1 MVTEC
6 YNTCFVLRDGDKH
19 LLVDGG
25 GGNTLLAQLKHAGF
39 DWMDMSEIFVTHKHV
54 DHIMGI
60 VWMIRMICQHMKQ
73 GQYEGEVTIYGH
85 EEVIRILK
93 EMAEMLYPK
102 KQTCYIGDRLHLV
115 VVEDGEERTL
125 MGHKTTFF
133 DIQST
138 KAKQFGF
145 CMDMGNGEKFTCCG
159 DEPYNECEK
168 KYAEN
173 SKWLLHEAFCLF
185 DQADRFHPYEKHHST
200 AKDASEL
207 AEQLGVQNLI
217 RIGTAGAFTDELAL
231 GDIFVALAASTDS
244 NYQHAF
250 DLPGQYSPSASWALL
265 TKALAASSD
274 TGIPFKAG
282 NVVTCDVF
290 YEFGDW
296 WKKWAQM
303 GVQAVEMETAAL
315 YMNAAYNHVNALS
328 MISISDN
335 FVTGAKS
342 SVEERQN
349 SFTNMMKLALETAVK

>member
-1 MVTEC
+1 MSLHIAAKKGQIAESILLPGDP
-6 YNTCFVLRDGDKH
+6 LRAEFIAENFLRGAEKYTDIR
-19 LLVDGG
+19 
-25 GGNTLLAQLKHAGF
+25 NMYGF
-39 DWMDMSEIFVTHKHV
+39 TGTYKGVPVSVQGTGMGMPS
-54 DHIMGI
+54 MGI
-60 VWMIRMICQHMKQ
+60 YSWELIT
-73 GQYEGEVTIYGH
+73 EYG
-85 EEVIRILK
+85 
-93 EMAEMLYPK
+93 A
-102 KQTCYIGDRLHLV
+102 
-115 VVEDGEERTL
+115 
-125 MGHKTTFF
+125 
-133 DIQST
+133 
-138 KAKQFGF
+138 
-145 CMDMGNGEKFTCCG
+145 
-159 DEPYNECEK
+159 
-168 KYAEN
+168 
-173 SKWLLHEAFCLF
+173 
-185 DQADRFHPYEKHHST
+185 
-200 AKDASEL
+200 
-207 AEQLGVQNLI
+207 QNLI

-274 TGIPFKAG
+274 TAIPFKAG